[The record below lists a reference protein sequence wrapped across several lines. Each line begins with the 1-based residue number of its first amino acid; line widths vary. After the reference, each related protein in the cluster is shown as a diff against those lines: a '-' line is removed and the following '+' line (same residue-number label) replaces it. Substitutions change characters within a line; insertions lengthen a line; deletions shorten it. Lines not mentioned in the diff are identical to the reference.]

1 MCQQMPKSILYRWL
15 SGVVFCYLSVCVV
28 VVFCFVFDFP
38 YFLFVFLIFIWR
50 HKSYARMPDQVSFF
64 SVCLCVCFIKD
75 LATIGPSL
83 YIHPLRR
90 PHIHSVRIDLS
101 SSPHSVCL
109 TQARS
114 IPATPCEH
122 WIFVSS
128 IVPHKNLKRLQQT
141 KQICVFSVL
150 SYPTQ
155 LNGERTGKADQLCFV
170 LSRSS

>member
-15 SGVVFCYLSVCVV
+15 SVVVFCCLSVCVV
-28 VVFCFVFDFP
+28 VVIFCFVFYFP
-38 YFLFVFLIFIWR
+38 YFFCFPHIYLASQKLRTNACSGFFFLC
-50 HKSYARMPDQVSFF
+50 V
-64 SVCLCVCFIKD
+64 CVCFIKD

-90 PHIHSVRIDLS
+90 PHIQSVRIDLS
-101 SSPHSVCL
+101 SSPHSACL
-109 TQARS
+109 TQALS

-141 KQICVFSVL
+141 KQICVLCSL
-150 SYPTQ
+150 SYPMQ
-155 LNGERTGKADQLCFV
+155 LDGERTGKADQLCFV

>member
-1 MCQQMPKSILYRWL
+1 MAVGCRLLLSVCLCCRCFLFCFWL
-15 SGVVFCYLSVCVV
+15 SLFFVCFPHIYLATQKLRTNAWSGFFFLSVCV
-28 VVFCFVFDFP
+28 
-38 YFLFVFLIFIWR
+38 
-50 HKSYARMPDQVSFF
+50 
-64 SVCLCVCFIKD
+64 CVCFIKD

-150 SYPTQ
+150 SDPTQ

-170 LSRSS
+170 LSRSSS

>member
-1 MCQQMPKSILYRWL
+1 MAVGCRLL
-15 SGVVFCYLSVCVV
+15 LSVCLCCCCCCFL
-28 VVFCFVFDFP
+28 FCFLLS
-38 YFLFVFLIFIWR
+38 LFFVVVFLIFIWR
-50 HKSYARMPDQVSFF
+50 HKSYARMPAQVSFF
-64 SVCLCVCFIKD
+64 SVCVCFIKD

-128 IVPHKNLKRLQQT
+128 IVPYKNLKRLQQT
-141 KQICVFSVL
+141 KQIWVFSVL

-155 LNGERTGKADQLCFV
+155 LDGERTGKADQLCFV
-170 LSRSS
+170 WSRSS